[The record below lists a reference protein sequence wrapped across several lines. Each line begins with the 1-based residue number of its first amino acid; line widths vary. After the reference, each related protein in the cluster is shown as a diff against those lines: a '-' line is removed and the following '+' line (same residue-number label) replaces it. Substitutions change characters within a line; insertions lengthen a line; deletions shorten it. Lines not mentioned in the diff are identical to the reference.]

1 MDSVRELVVG
11 RLAEIGETLKSAS
24 EKLGRNHAYLQQFVQ
39 RGTPARLP
47 EDVRRELAALLGVAE
62 DALRGEAPARRREA
76 PPREAARSREG
87 AAREPQREAAPRS
100 ESMPPRN
107 AALGTAVRL
116 GRIPL
121 YGQAVGGADG
131 QFPLNGSLITEVAA
145 PPSLAGVAGAYA
157 VMVVG
162 TSMEPRYFAGEA
174 VFVNPRLPVRVG
186 DFVVAQIG
194 THEGEPPLAY
204 VKRYVGQNDKSIRLE
219 QLNPP
224 KKLAYPADRL
234 VSIHRI
240 VMSGEG

>member
-47 EDVRRELAALLGVAE
+47 EDVRRDLAALLGVEE
-62 DALRGEAPARRREA
+62 DALRGEAPARRAERARAE
-76 PPREAARSREG
+76 PRPAGLS
-87 AAREPQREAAPRS
+87 EPLRNDPL
-100 ESMPPRN
+100 PPRN
-107 AALGTAVRL
+107 AALGAAVRL

-131 QFPLNGSLITEVAA
+131 QFPLNGSLITEIAA

-204 VKRYVGQNDKSIRLE
+204 VKRYVGQNEKAIRLE
-219 QLNPP
+219 QLNPG
-224 KKLAYPADRL
+224 KKLSFAADRV

>member
-47 EDVRRELAALLGVAE
+47 EDVRRDLAALMGVDE
-62 DALRGEAPARRREA
+62 DALRGEAPPRRRDA
-76 PPREAARSREG
+76 QAARDRAGGEPRPPG
-87 AAREPQREAAPRS
+87 LTEPAAREPL
-100 ESMPPRN
+100 PPRN
-107 AALGTAVRL
+107 AAVGTPVRL

-131 QFPLNGSLITEVAA
+131 QFPLNGSLITEIAA

-174 VFVNPRLPVRVG
+174 VFVNPRVPVRVG
-186 DFVVAQIG
+186 DFVVAQIAAD
-194 THEGEPPLAY
+194 EGEPPLAY
-204 VKRYVGQNDKSIRLE
+204 VKRYVGQNDKSIRFE

-224 KKLAYPADRL
+224 KKLTFAADRI

>member
-1 MDSVRELVVG
+1 MDAVRELVVG

-47 EDVRRELAALLGVAE
+47 EDVRRDLAALLGVAE
-62 DALRGEAPARRREA
+62 DALRGEAPPRRREA
-76 PPREAARSREG
+76 ARGEPRTPGLGEAVRA
-87 AAREPQREAAPRS
+87 EPL
-100 ESMPPRN
+100 PPRN
-107 AALGTAVRL
+107 AALGMAVRL

-121 YGQAVGGADG
+121 YGQAVGGTDG

-145 PPSLAGVAGAYA
+145 PPSLAAVAGAYA

-186 DFVVAQIG
+186 DFVVAQIAAD
-194 THEGEPPLAY
+194 EGEPPLAY

-219 QLNPP
+219 QLNPA
-224 KKLAYPADRL
+224 KKLTFAGDRV

-240 VMSGEG
+240 VMSGDG

>member
-47 EDVRRELAALLGVAE
+47 EDVRRDLAALLGLAE
-62 DALRGEAPARRREA
+62 DALRGEAPPRRRD
-76 PPREAARSREG
+76 AARS
-87 AAREPQREAAPRS
+87 EPRKSGLGEPSRT
-100 ESMPPRN
+100 EPLPPRN
-107 AALGTAVRL
+107 AAIGTAVRL

-121 YGQAVGGADG
+121 YGQAVGGVDG
-131 QFPLNGSLITEVAA
+131 QFPLNGSLISEVAA
-145 PPSLAGVAGAYA
+145 PPSLAAVVGAYA

-174 VFVNPRLPVRVG
+174 VFVNPRVPVRVG

-204 VKRYVGQNDKSIRLE
+204 VKRYTGQNDKNIRLE

-224 KKLAYPADRL
+224 KKLTFAADRL

>member
-39 RGTPARLP
+39 RGTPVRLP
-47 EDVRRELAALLGVAE
+47 EDVRRDLAELIGVDE
-62 DALRGEAPARRREA
+62 DTLRGEATPRRREA
-76 PPREAARSREG
+76 RAAHAEPRPAGLNEAVARD
-87 AAREPQREAAPRS
+87 PL
-100 ESMPPRN
+100 PPRN
-107 AALGTAVRL
+107 ASLGPAVRL

-131 QFPLNGSLITEVAA
+131 QFPLNGSLITEVTA
-145 PPSLAGVAGAYA
+145 PPSLSGVAGAYA

-224 KKLAYPADRL
+224 KKLSFATDRV

>member
-11 RLAEIGETLKSAS
+11 RLAEVGETLKSAS

-47 EDVRRELAALLGVAE
+47 EDVRRDLAALIGVDE
-62 DALRGEAPARRREA
+62 NALRGEAPSRRARNEPRPAGLNEA
-76 PPREAARSREG
+76 
-87 AAREPQREAAPRS
+87 AARES
-100 ESMPPRN
+100 LPPRN
-107 AALGTAVRL
+107 AALGPAVRL

-131 QFPLNGSLITEVAA
+131 QFPLNGSLITEIAA
-145 PPSLAGVAGAYA
+145 PPSLASVAGAYA

-162 TSMEPRYFAGEA
+162 TSMEPRYLAGEA
-174 VFVNPRLPVRVG
+174 VFVNPRMPVRVG

-204 VKRYVGQNDKSIRLE
+204 VKRYVGQNEKTIRFE

-224 KKLAYPADRL
+224 KKLSFATDRI

>member
-39 RGTPARLP
+39 RGTPARLS
-47 EDVRRELAALLGVAE
+47 EDVRRDLAALLGVAE
-62 DALRGEAPARRREA
+62 DALRGEAPPRRAER
-76 PPREAARSREG
+76 ARSEPRPAGLGEP
-87 AAREPQREAAPRS
+87 ARELPRS
-100 ESMPPRN
+100 DPLPPRN
-107 AALGTAVRL
+107 AALGAAVRL

-131 QFPLNGSLITEVAA
+131 QFPLNGSLITEIAA

-174 VFVNPRLPVRVG
+174 VFVNPRLPVRRG
-186 DFVVAQIG
+186 DFVVAQVAV
-194 THEGEPPLAY
+194 EDGEPPHAY
-204 VKRYVGQNDKSIRLE
+204 IKRFVARDSRRLRLE
-219 QLNPP
+219 QFNPRKALEFP
-224 KKLAYPADRL
+224 VNR
-234 VSIHRI
+234 VISVHRI
-240 VMSGEG
+240 IMGGDG

>member
-24 EKLGRNHAYLQQFVQ
+24 MKLGRNHAYLQQFVQ

-47 EDVRRELAALLGVAE
+47 EDVRRDLAALLGVAE
-62 DALRGEAPARRREA
+62 DALRGEAP
-76 PPREAARSREG
+76 PREAARSE
-87 AAREPQREAAPRS
+87 ARSAGSGEAPRT
-100 ESMPPRN
+100 EPLPPRN
-107 AALGTAVRL
+107 AAVGTAVRL
-116 GRIPL
+116 GRIPM
-121 YGQAVGGADG
+121 YGQAVGGSDG

-145 PPSLAGVAGAYA
+145 PPSLAGVSGAYA

-186 DFVVAQIG
+186 DFVVAQIAAD
-194 THEGEPPLAY
+194 EGEPPLAY

-219 QLNPP
+219 QLNPG
-224 KKLAYPADRL
+224 KKLTFAADRV

>member
-1 MDSVRELVVG
+1 MDSVRALVVG

-62 DALRGEAPARRREA
+62 DALRGEVPARRRDA
-76 PPREAARSREG
+76 PREA
-87 AAREPQREAAPRS
+87 AAREPQPRN
-100 ESMPPRN
+100 ELLPPRN
-107 AALGTAVRL
+107 AAVGTAVRL

-131 QFPLNGSLITEVAA
+131 QFPLNGSLITEVTA

-174 VFVNPRLPVRVG
+174 VFVNPRVPVRVG

-204 VKRYVGQNDKSIRLE
+204 VKRYTGQNDKNIRLE

-224 KKLAYPADRL
+224 KKLAFPADRL

>member
-47 EDVRRELAALLGVAE
+47 EDVRRDLAALLGVDEAR
-62 DALRGEAPARRREA
+62 LRGEAPPRRREA
-76 PPREAARSREG
+76 RTAAGEPRPAGLGEPARGEPSR
-87 AAREPQREAAPRS
+87 A
-100 ESMPPRN
+100 ESLPPRN
-107 AALGTAVRL
+107 AALGAAVRL

-145 PPSLAGVAGAYA
+145 PPSLAGVTGAYA

-186 DFVVAQIG
+186 DFVVAQIAAD
-194 THEGEPPLAY
+194 EGEPPLAY
-204 VKRYVGQNDKSIRLE
+204 VKRYVGQNEKAIRLE

-224 KKLAYPADRL
+224 KKLGFAADRV

>member
-47 EDVRRELAALLGVAE
+47 EDVRRDLAALMGVDE
-62 DALRGEAPARRREA
+62 EALRGEAPPRRSERARNQPRLAGLGEPA
-76 PPREAARSREG
+76 PREA
-87 AAREPQREAAPRS
+87 QRS
-100 ESMPPRN
+100 EPLPPRN
-107 AALGTAVRL
+107 AAVGAAVRL
-116 GRIPL
+116 ARIPL

-224 KKLAYPADRL
+224 KKLGFATDRV

>member
-1 MDSVRELVVG
+1 MDMVRELVVG

-47 EDVRRELAALLGVAE
+47 EDVRRDLAALLGVAE
-62 DALRGEAPARRREA
+62 DALRGEAPPRR
-76 PPREAARSREG
+76 REAARS
-87 AAREPQREAAPRS
+87 EPRPAGLGEPPRS
-100 ESMPPRN
+100 DPLPPRN

-121 YGQAVGGADG
+121 YGQAVGGTDG

-145 PPSLAGVAGAYA
+145 PPSLASVAGAYA

-174 VFVNPRLPVRVG
+174 VFVNPRMPVRVG
-186 DFVVAQIG
+186 DFVVAQIAAD
-194 THEGEPPLAY
+194 EGEPPLAY

-219 QLNPP
+219 QLNPS
-224 KKLAYPADRL
+224 KKLTFAADRL

>member
-47 EDVRRELAALLGVAE
+47 EDVRRDLARLMRVDE
-62 DALRGEAPARRREA
+62 DSLRGEAPPRRGARARNELRPAGLGEQA
-76 PPREAARSREG
+76 PDALQRN
-87 AAREPQREAAPRS
+87 EPL
-100 ESMPPRN
+100 PPRN
-107 AALGTAVRL
+107 AALGAAVRL

-204 VKRYVGQNDKSIRLE
+204 VKRYVGQNDKSTRLE

-224 KKLAYPADRL
+224 KKLSFATDRI

>member
-24 EKLGRNHAYLQQFVQ
+24 MKLGRNHAYLQQFVQ

-47 EDVRRELAALLGVAE
+47 EDVRRDLAALLGVAE
-62 DALRGEAPARRREA
+62 DALRGEARPRR
-76 PPREAARSREG
+76 REAARSE
-87 AAREPQREAAPRS
+87 ARSAGSGEPPRT
-100 ESMPPRN
+100 EPLPPRN
-107 AALGTAVRL
+107 AAVGTAVRL
-116 GRIPL
+116 GRIPM
-121 YGQAVGGADG
+121 YGQAVGGSDG

-145 PPSLAGVAGAYA
+145 PPSLAGVSGAYA

-186 DFVVAQIG
+186 DFVVAQIAAD
-194 THEGEPPLAY
+194 EGEPPLAY

-219 QLNPP
+219 QLNPG
-224 KKLAYPADRL
+224 KKLTFAADRV

>member
-1 MDSVRELVVG
+1 MDTVRELVVG

-24 EKLGRNHAYLQQFVQ
+24 QKLGRNHAYLQQFVQ

-47 EDVRRELAALLGVAE
+47 EDVRRDLAALLGVAE
-62 DALRGEAPARRREA
+62 DALRGEAPPRRREA
-76 PPREAARSREG
+76 VRSEPRMPGLSEPPRT
-87 AAREPQREAAPRS
+87 EPL
-100 ESMPPRN
+100 PPRN
-107 AALGTAVRL
+107 AALGSAVRL

-121 YGQAVGGADG
+121 YGQAVGGSDG

-186 DFVVAQIG
+186 DFVVAQIAAD
-194 THEGEPPLAY
+194 EGEPPLAY

-219 QLNPP
+219 QLNPG
-224 KKLAYPADRL
+224 KKLTFATDRI

-240 VMSGEG
+240 VMSGDG

>member
-1 MDSVRELVVG
+1 MDAVRELVVG

-47 EDVRRELAALLGVAE
+47 EDVRRDLAALIGVDEAL
-62 DALRGEAPARRREA
+62 LRGEAPPRRRD
-76 PPREAARSREG
+76 ARASGGGPQPAGLGEPTT
-87 AAREPQREAAPRS
+87 REPL
-100 ESMPPRN
+100 PPRN
-107 AALGTAVRL
+107 AALGTPVRL

-131 QFPLNGSLITEVAA
+131 QFPLNGSLITEIAA

-204 VKRYVGQNDKSIRLE
+204 VKRYVGRNEKSIRLE
-219 QLNPP
+219 QLNPG
-224 KKLAYPADRL
+224 KKLSFAADRV

>member
-47 EDVRRELAALLGVAE
+47 EDVRRDLAALLGVEE
-62 DALRGEAPARRREA
+62 DALRGEAPPRRAERARTEA
-76 PPREAARSREG
+76 RPAGQSEPPRND
-87 AAREPQREAAPRS
+87 PL
-100 ESMPPRN
+100 PPRN
-107 AALGTAVRL
+107 AALGAAVRL

-131 QFPLNGSLITEVAA
+131 QFPLNGSLITEIAA

-157 VMVVG
+157 IMVVG

-186 DFVVAQIG
+186 DFVVAQIAAD
-194 THEGEPPLAY
+194 EGEPPLAY
-204 VKRYVGQNDKSIRLE
+204 VKRYVGQNDRSIRLE

-224 KKLAYPADRL
+224 KKLPFAADRV

>member
-24 EKLGRNHAYLQQFVQ
+24 QKLGRNHAYLQQFVQ
-39 RGTPARLP
+39 RGSPVRLP
-47 EDVRRELAALLGVAE
+47 EDVRRDLAALLGVAE
-62 DALRGEAPARRREA
+62 DTLRGEARPRRRDAAHSA
-76 PPREAARSREG
+76 PATPVFN
-87 AAREPQREAAPRS
+87 EPPAPAVL
-100 ESMPPRN
+100 PPRN
-107 AALGTAVRL
+107 AALGPAVRL
-116 GRIPL
+116 SRIPM

-131 QFPLNGSLITEVAA
+131 QFPLNGNLITEVAA

-186 DFVVAQIG
+186 DFVVAQIAAD
-194 THEGEPPLAY
+194 EGEPPLAY
-204 VKRYVGQNDKSIRLE
+204 VKRYVGRNEKSIRLD

-224 KKLAYPADRL
+224 KKLAFAADRV

>member
-47 EDVRRELAALLGVAE
+47 EDVRRDLAALIGVDEA
-62 DALRGEAPARRREA
+62 ALRGAATPRRREA
-76 PPREAARSREG
+76 RVAGGEPQPAGLGEPAPRELQRN
-87 AAREPQREAAPRS
+87 EPL
-100 ESMPPRN
+100 PPRN
-107 AALGTAVRL
+107 ATLGAAVRL

-186 DFVVAQIG
+186 DFVVAQIAAD
-194 THEGEPPLAY
+194 EGEPPFAY
-204 VKRYVGQNDKSIRLE
+204 VKRYVGQNEKSTRLE

-224 KKLAYPADRL
+224 KKLSFATGRI